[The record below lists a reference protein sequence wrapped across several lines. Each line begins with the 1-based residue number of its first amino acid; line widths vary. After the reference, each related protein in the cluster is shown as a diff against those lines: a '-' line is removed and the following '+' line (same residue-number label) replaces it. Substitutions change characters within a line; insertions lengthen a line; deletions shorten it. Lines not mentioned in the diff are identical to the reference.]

1 MALACAA
8 AALDW
13 VDVSAGDSPLHIGE
27 YVAKPLTALALIGA
41 AATLHT
47 PDPSRRSWFLV
58 ALAFCLLGD
67 IALMVP
73 SQHPG
78 FFGAGLAS
86 FFVAQV
92 CFIGGLLGA
101 HADPIAFVVVVAV
114 LAVASAY
121 PSALVLNSVRRR
133 GPRALV
139 PAVAAYSGAL
149 VVMASLAVAVAAT
162 GADGR
167 DQLLAIGGLAF
178 LVSDTLLA
186 LDKFVRRID
195 GATLLVHATYHVAI
209 ALLVLSLAGTT

>member
-13 VDVSAGDSPLHIGE
+13 VAVSAGDSPLHIGE

-139 PAVAAYSGAL
+139 PAVAA
-149 VVMASLAVAVAAT
+149 T

-186 LDKFVRRID
+186 LDKFVRRINR
-195 GATLLVHATYHVAI
+195 ATLLVHATYHVAI